1 MSELYDLIVVGGGIN
16 GLTAAAY
23 MARAGKKVLVIER
36 RWETGGAV
44 MTDEESGC
52 RINTHAIYMMMM
64 DVAPAYADLK
74 LSDFGCT
81 YITPQ
86 PSVSLLLK
94 DGRALCLYND
104 VEKSAHSISQFSE
117 KDAATFTKIYAKFKE
132 MCDECLVPQ
141 TYRLPMA
148 PLDLL
153 TVMNKLPLGEE
164 ILEISEKTPREIIE
178 NCGFD
183 SEPLKALLLYL
194 TTMWGIDPDC
204 SGVGYLVPLY
214 ICRML
219 SSSLIRGGSH
229 RLSSAMVK
237 SLVRDQGEVEETTE
251 VDKIIVENGK
261 AVGVRTTDGRE
272 FKGKCVLSTV
282 DPQQSFL
289 RFIGKE
295 TLNKLARG
303 LSDAVEGWQWENISH
318 YVLHLITNKEP
329 VFIAEKN
336 CPDAGLALIQIMGVE
351 TLEDVV
357 KEFESVKNGNLPT
370 CAHITNVTRF
380 DKSQGPTIIAKH
392 YPEYLVGNKNIHAL
406 RLETICP
413 YELNRGDWGSEKNKF
428 SVFLKNLL
436 KKYTINMED
445 FGIIREYAY
454 PPTYIEMKFPNM
466 QRGSIKHGEYI
477 STQMG
482 YFRPNDLCSQY
493 KTPIKGYY
501 VGGASVYP
509 GGMVLL
515 GSGYC
520 AVNVIASDLGVTPW
534 WKTPKYIEDAI
545 KKGLVF

>member
-1 MSELYDLIVVGGGIN
+1 M
-16 GLTAAAY
+16 
-23 MARAGKKVLVIER
+23 
-36 RWETGGAV
+36 
-44 MTDEESGC
+44 
-52 RINTHAIYMMMM
+52 
-64 DVAPAYADLK
+64 
-74 LSDFGCT
+74 
-81 YITPQ
+81 
-86 PSVSLLLK
+86 
-94 DGRALCLYND
+94 
-104 VEKSAHSISQFSE
+104 
-117 KDAATFTKIYAKFKE
+117 
-132 MCDECLVPQ
+132 
-141 TYRLPMA
+141 
-148 PLDLL
+148 
-153 TVMNKLPLGEE
+153 
-164 ILEISEKTPREIIE
+164 
-178 NCGFD
+178 
-183 SEPLKALLLYL
+183 
-194 TTMWGIDPDC
+194 
-204 SGVGYLVPLY
+204 
-214 ICRML
+214 
-219 SSSLIRGGSH
+219 
-229 RLSSAMVK
+229 
-237 SLVRDQGEVEETTE
+237 
-251 VDKIIVENGK
+251 
-261 AVGVRTTDGRE
+261 
-272 FKGKCVLSTV
+272 
-282 DPQQSFL
+282 
-289 RFIGKE
+289 
-295 TLNKLARG
+295 
-303 LSDAVEGWQWENISH
+303 
-318 YVLHLITNKEP
+318 LHLITNKEP